1 MNKMDGVRLDYNDGW
16 ILIRRSGTS
25 PYLRISGESSVSIE
39 ASKELNMLAEERMKK
54 IELI

>member
-1 MNKMDGVRLDYNDGW
+1 MDGVRLDYDDGW

-39 ASKELNMLAEERMKK
+39 ASKALNELAEERMKK
-54 IELI
+54 LELI